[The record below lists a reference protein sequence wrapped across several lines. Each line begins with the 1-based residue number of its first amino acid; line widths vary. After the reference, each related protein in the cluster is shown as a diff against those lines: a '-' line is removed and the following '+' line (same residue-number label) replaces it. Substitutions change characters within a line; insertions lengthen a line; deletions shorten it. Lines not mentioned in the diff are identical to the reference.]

1 MSDTKRISIVNRE
14 INYKYDIIEKMECG
28 ISLKGTEV
36 KSIRDNGCNLKDS
49 FAMIKNNNLILKNMH
64 ISPYEMGNINNVE
77 PERDRVLLVHK
88 NQILKLLQYIKQS
101 GYTLVPSKI
110 YESGRWIKVE
120 LCVVRGKKLHDKRET
135 LKEKEAKKQINI
147 YKV

>member
-49 FAMIKNNNLILKNMH
+49 FAMIKNNNLIGE
-64 ISPYEMGNINNVE
+64 I
-77 PERDRVLLVHK
+77 
-88 NQILKLLQYIKQS
+88 
-101 GYTLVPSKI
+101 
-110 YESGRWIKVE
+110 
-120 LCVVRGKKLHDKRET
+120 
-135 LKEKEAKKQINI
+135 EKYANR
-147 YKV
+147 